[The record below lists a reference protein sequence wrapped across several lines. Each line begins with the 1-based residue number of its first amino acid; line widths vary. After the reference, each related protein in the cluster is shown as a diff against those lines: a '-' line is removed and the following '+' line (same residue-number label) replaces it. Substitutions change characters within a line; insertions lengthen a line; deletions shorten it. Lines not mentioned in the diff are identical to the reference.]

1 MPRIPHGDLLDLLL
15 TDAIPKNAIDDH
27 CFLFPTFTWRA
38 VELLGW
44 DYAPILLRAA
54 ARYAARPPAPPAVDW
69 YEALFQEYG
78 LLDHPLR
85 QTTGPEET
93 VVVQALGEAI
103 GACNDYA
110 HIPMLL
116 GRALADGV
124 SLEGCGESLSI
135 GAATLY
141 LRSANGNPMD
151 AHLHTGVNTR
161 RYLLRP
167 ASGLSLRH
175 KLMLLMNWHTG
186 PEVWNTAACSRR
198 PRSGSAR
205 VAALPHR
212 DQDTLLEAIVD
223 SIHAQPRIDLLA
235 AGNLGGQAASEVQET
250 VSLTQQY
257 ANMDYDPQ
265 ALFLRLGAVACR
277 DNFTEMHAY
286 KHHQATYE
294 EFYSTRVGSL
304 APPSVGRQSRGD
316 FAWQSRDDL

>member
-1 MPRIPHGDLLDLLL
+1 MG
-15 TDAIPKNAIDDH
+15 
-27 CFLFPTFTWRA
+27 
-38 VELLGW
+38 
-44 DYAPILLRAA
+44 LRPDTPAGGGTLCRPAA
-54 ARYAARPPAPPAVDW
+54 GAPAVDW

-151 AHLHTGVNTR
+151 VHLHTGVNTR

-186 PEVWNTAACSRR
+186 PKSGHRGPARAEPGSDGPASPPSRTGTRTRCWRPLWTASTPNRA
-198 PRSGSAR
+198 
-205 VAALPHR
+205 
-212 DQDTLLEAIVD
+212 
-223 SIHAQPRIDLLA
+223 SILA
-235 AGNLGGQAASEVQET
+235 AGNLGRLQAAPEVQET

-294 EFYSTRVGSL
+294 EFYSTRGAAL